1 MSAKDRPRFLETIT
15 LSGEDMLV
23 PIKDIKCVYIKYS
36 ENGSWV
42 IVIQGENNNF
52 QAEECFGED
61 LEKLE
66 IRLDQ
71 IKSIIR
77 AE

>member
-1 MSAKDRPRFLETIT
+1 MSAKNKPRFLETIA

-23 PIKDIKCVYIKYS
+23 PIKDIKCVYIKHK

-61 LEKLE
+61 FENLE

-71 IKSIIR
+71 IKSIIG